1 MSIGKSLAEK
11 YADKNISEI
20 EVVLNKIGNFQ
31 SSLKKI
37 SKEKA
42 FYDVCHVFSSENL
55 SQDKINEIKRKYNIS
70 VDVKIENH
78 IDENILG
85 GEVVYYQ
92 GKKWDGS
99 MRGIFNRFN
108 EM

>member
-11 YADKNISEI
+11 YTNKNISDFES
-20 EVVLNKIGNFQ
+20 VLNKIGCFQ
-31 SSLKKI
+31 KSLKKI
-37 SKEKA
+37 SKEKN
-42 FYDVCHVFSSENL
+42 FYNVCHIFSSEIL
-55 SQDKINEIKRKYNIS
+55 SQDKINEIKNKYRIS
-70 VDVKIENH
+70 VEVKTENH
-78 IDENILG
+78 QNENILG
-85 GEVVYYQ
+85 GEIVYYQ

>member
-11 YADKNISEI
+11 YVDKNISEI
-20 EVVLNKIGNFQ
+20 EVVLNKIGSFQ
-31 SSLKKI
+31 KSLKKI
-37 SKEKA
+37 SNEKD
-42 FYDVCHVFSSENL
+42 FYNVCNIFSSEIL
-55 SQDKINEIKRKYNIS
+55 SQDRINEIKNKYGIS
-70 VDVKIENH
+70 ADVKTKNH
-78 IDENILG
+78 QNKNILG
-85 GEVVYYQ
+85 GEIVYYQ